1 MGQGCDLGHALKK
14 HYLDTWRAGKL
25 DQAQMKIA
33 QISSYF
39 PPHVGGVEYH
49 VKELAEG
56 LAERGHEVTV
66 ISSCGRWSG
75 ELVRLPSLNLY
86 YSPIP
91 VKLPELQADIY
102 HSHIPSPLFAYRFR
116 HKKPHV
122 VTYHNDVVLPDAFQG
137 HRLPRW
143 FSSSVE
149 KSSDRLVRSILDRAE
164 TIVATTMSYAR
175 TSPVLQDYLD
185 KVRVVP
191 NAVTASLYPRRKEKE
206 NYVLYAGRMVGYKG
220 ADVLIRAMKEVQKTE
235 NLDLVLVGEGEDR
248 LRLEKMAQRLSVR
261 ARFTG
266 RLERSMFIDT
276 ISRAEMLVN
285 PAQCRLEAF
294 GIVLLEAMAC
304 ETPVLAYDTPG
315 VNEVA
320 GKGGC
325 IYSNWEELSELII
338 KLHNSPA
345 RRAEL
350 GRKGRRAVEE
360 NYSWKRAIDLMESV
374 YKEVA

>member
-1 MGQGCDLGHALKK
+1 
-14 HYLDTWRAGKL
+14 
-25 DQAQMKIA
+25 MKIA
-33 QISSYF
+33 QISPYF

-66 ISSCGRWSG
+66 VSSAGRWTG
-75 ELVRLPSLNLY
+75 EMLAVPSINLF

-91 VKLPELQADIY
+91 IKFPRIQADIY
-102 HSHIPSPLFAYRFR
+102 HSHIPSYLFAFR
-116 HKKPHV
+116 LRHRKPQV
-122 VTYHNDVVLPDAFQG
+122 VTYHNDVLLPDSFKG
-137 HRLPRW
+137 HALPRW

-149 KSSDRLVRSILDRAE
+149 KSSDRLVRSILDEAE
-164 TIVATTMSYAR
+164 MIVATTMSYAR
-175 TSPVLQDYLD
+175 SSPVLQDYLD
-185 KVRVVP
+185 KIRVVP
-191 NAVTASLYPRRKEKE
+191 NAVTPSLYPRRKEKE

-266 RLERSMFIDT
+266 RLERRVFIDT

-320 GKGGC
+320 GKGGY

-338 KLHNSPA
+338 GLHNSPA
-345 RRAEL
+345 RREEL

-374 YKEVA
+374 YREVA